1 MIVYTMNGSI
11 RFIVYING
19 VIIGATK
26 INLRLS
32 SCFSKIVQSGETH
45 GDIAEKC
52 IVFIQ
57 P

>member
-1 MIVYTMNGSI
+1 MNGSI